1 MNNNMMGRNDQ
12 NSMMMGQNRQS
23 NGYGQSMDGMGYNNN
38 YYDPSGQ
45 PLFGQQYYQR
55 SGNSE
60 DFRSAS
66 RYSPPRGGGPVGN
79 YDSSFSVLD
88 DTGNRERRLQS
99 YRVNNYD
106 DFNWRSDGRRYSD
119 RNMTPRE
126 REMRQRRIDDDNN
139 NFDRQRRYDD
149 MYRNDNNMNMNRRKG
164 NNGIQQWQNNLMRQG
179 NNDRR
184 DDRYQDRYQ
193 DYGGGYPNGGN
204 SNYDRYSNNDEF
216 RDGRSGRRRDYGT
229 PREREMRQMQDNRD
243 LGRGYRPEGE
253 YYKAYNDNSR
263 YYDDN
268 RSRNSGYNNR
278 RDDNYDGRRSGRYDS
293 RNNQYDN
300 NKSSRNGRYDN
311 NGRRKSSV
319 WDNLKDAFKL

>member
-1 MNNNMMGRNDQ
+1 
-12 NSMMMGQNRQS
+12 
-23 NGYGQSMDGMGYNNN
+23 MDGMGYNNNNN

-204 SNYDRYSNNDEF
+204 SNYDKYSNNDEF

-293 RNNQYDN
+293 QSNQYDN
-300 NKSSRNGRYDN
+300 NRSSRNGRYDD